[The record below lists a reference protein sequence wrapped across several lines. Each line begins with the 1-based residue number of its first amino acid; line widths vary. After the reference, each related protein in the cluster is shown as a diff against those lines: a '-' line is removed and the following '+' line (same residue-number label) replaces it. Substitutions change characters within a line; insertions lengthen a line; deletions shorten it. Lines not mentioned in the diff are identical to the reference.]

1 MTVRDELHV
10 PTETRVLN
18 LPAALAAD
26 ADAVA
31 RGDAPLPDDP
41 AALDYSVTFSDA
53 VVARVRVESRHGGV
67 ARAVTTW
74 TRGGED
80 TRDESASTAFTG
92 RRSVVLDGV
101 VRTLVVRADR
111 DAVIPSVSDGEPE
124 RAPASEVSYL
134 DLVTRLRDDV
144 SSDEAMPSETRRRAL
159 ELVDELARALVPYSA

>member
-134 DLVTRLRDDV
+134 DLASWPRFGRGAPGT
-144 SSDEAMPSETRRRAL
+144 STAS
-159 ELVDELARALVPYSA
+159 